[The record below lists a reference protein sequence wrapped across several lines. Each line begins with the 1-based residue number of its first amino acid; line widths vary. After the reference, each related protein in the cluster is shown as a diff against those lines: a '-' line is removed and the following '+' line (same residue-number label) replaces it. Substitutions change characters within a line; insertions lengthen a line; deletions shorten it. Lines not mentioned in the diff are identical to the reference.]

1 MCADLLGFLAVAVRW
16 AVGCVLLVLAHASCR
31 TVELSSFASS
41 LVTDLKGVKS
51 REDLK
56 DAAKGA
62 MEQVSV
68 ESSAE

>member
-1 MCADLLGFLAVAVRW
+1 
-16 AVGCVLLVLAHASCR
+16 
-31 TVELSSFASS
+31 VELSSFASS